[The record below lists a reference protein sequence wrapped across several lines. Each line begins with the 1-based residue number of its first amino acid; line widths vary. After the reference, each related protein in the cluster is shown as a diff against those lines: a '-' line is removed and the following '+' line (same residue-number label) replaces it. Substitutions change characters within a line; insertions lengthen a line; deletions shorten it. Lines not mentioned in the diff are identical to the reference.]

1 MDKNVTPDKSITEA
15 AFMELY
21 GEQTFKLGSFPKPI
35 SLNTALA
42 DMDLLCPADPGEL
55 ENKQAR
61 LEYMARRIGPSALA
75 PKHHW
80 LLSPDT

>member
-1 MDKNVTPDKSITEA
+1 MDKNVTPDRLITEP

-21 GEQTFKLGSFPKPI
+21 GEQTFLLESFPKPI
-35 SLNTALA
+35 SLNAALA
-42 DMDLLCPADPGEL
+42 GMELLCPADPAEL

-61 LEYMARRIGPSALA
+61 LEYMARLIGPSALA

-80 LLSPDT
+80 LLEP